1 MSVVRTNILQGPC
14 SCSYRLGT
22 ECYAAPR
29 RLRCRLHL
37 ACAAE
42 STPPQHLSPPTLI
55 LVTLKRV
62 RNFMHLPHCAN
73 RHVITCNMH
82 MHMHMQLH
90 RDSVFHTPTVQ
101 SALLGPEISL
111 QNLWCITAAR
121 KMRRADGATRLM
133 HVLPSLSRDACC
145 VCPRVCPL
153 RRHTQHVRPLPTRCS
168 ANLTMRHARRRRF

>member
-14 SCSYRLGT
+14 SCSYRLGKVPNP
-22 ECYAAPR
+22 YAAPVADS
-29 RLRCRLHL
+29 HL

-73 RHVITCNMH
+73 RHVTTCNMH
-82 MHMHMQLH
+82 LHMQLH